1 MPDARRQQIIDYLAE
16 HEFADVESLATA
28 VQASPATVRRDLQNL
43 AEHALI
49 TRTRGGAA
57 FLGQGVGHEP
67 PYVARAN
74 QNLMEKRAI
83 AQLASTMIHE
93 GEVIALDVGSTTL
106 EFAKAIRNHR
116 NLTVFTASI
125 PIVQVL
131 IQSEVSVIVVGGTL
145 RKKELSVAG
154 PIAVQT
160 VSQFHFDKFFLGT
173 AGLHPE
179 NGFTD
184 FGMDDVEVKKAFVGC
199 SKQIIALADHT
210 KLGQI
215 SFATTCS
222 LQKVHKLIT
231 DDGADA
237 TQVNLLRQAGLEV
250 HLAPRHSE
258 PNTNCKPNSGGQ
270 G

>member
-1 MPDARRQQIIDYLAE
+1 MARLPEERKQQIVEYLTQ
-16 HEFADVESLATA
+16 HEFADVESLAVA
-28 VQASPATVRRDLQNL
+28 VQASPATVRRDLQYL

-57 FLGQGVGHEP
+57 FVGHGVGHEP
-67 PYVARAN
+67 PYVARAD
-74 QNLMEKRAI
+74 QNLAEKRAI
-83 AQLASTMIHE
+83 AQHASTLIHE
-93 GEVIALDVGSTTL
+93 GEVIALDVGSTTFEL
-106 EFAKAIRNHR
+106 AKAIRNHR
-116 NLTVFTASI
+116 NLTVFTASL

-131 IQSEVSVIVVGGTL
+131 IQSEVSVILVGGTV

-154 PIAVQT
+154 PIAVQI

-173 AGLHPE
+173 AGLE
-179 NGFTD
+179 VNDGFTD
-184 FGMDDVEVKKAFVGC
+184 FGMDDVEVKKAFLGC

-210 KLGQI
+210 KLGHV

-222 LQKVHKLIT
+222 LQKVHRLIT

-250 HLAPRHSE
+250 LLAPRHSDSKA
-258 PNTNCKPNSGGQ
+258 N
-270 G
+270 